1 MKNIIITIVTLFFA
15 LTVYSQKET
24 TQHTKVDWLSI
35 SEALDKNKNNPG
47 KIFIDVYTDWCG
59 WCKKMD
65 NTTFSDS
72 EVASLLNEHF
82 YPVKFDAESSKT
94 VEFNGKVYKNPNP
107 GGRRS
112 AHELASALLRN
123 KLSYPS
129 YVILDKNNKGLTV
142 LKGYLKK
149 EQIIPILKYL
159 GKDIYEEME
168 WKEYKEQ
175 QNIQGNSGN

>member
-1 MKNIIITIVTLFFA
+1 MILKYSAFSLFFFWIA
-15 LTVYSQKET
+15 LSGILNQALAQKSE
-24 TQHTKVDWLSI
+24 VNWMSM
-35 SEALDKNKNNPG
+35 SEALKQNNKNPR

-72 EVASLLNEHF
+72 EVASLLNDHF
-82 YPVKFDAESSKT
+82 YPVKFDAESSQPI
-94 VEFNGKVYKNPNP
+94 EFNGKVYKNPNP

-112 AHELASALLRN
+112 AHELASALLKN

-129 YVILDKNNKGLTV
+129 YVILDSNNRGLTV

-149 EQIIPILKYL
+149 EQMMPVLRYI

-168 WKEYKEQ
+168 WKEYKQ
-175 QNIQGNSGN
+175 KQNR

>member
-1 MKNIIITIVTLFFA
+1 MKYTLITIITLLSV
-15 LTVYSQKET
+15 LTGYSQKEAA
-24 TQHTKVDWLSI
+24 QNTKVDWLSI
-35 SEALDKNKNNPG
+35 SEALEKNKKNPG

-65 NTTFSDS
+65 KTTFSDS
-72 EVASLLNEHF
+72 KVASLLNKHF
-82 YPVKFDAESSKT
+82 YPVKFDAESSKP
-94 VEFNGKVYKNPNP
+94 VEFNGTVYKNPNP

-149 EQIIPILKYL
+149 DQIMPILKYL
-159 GKDIYEEME
+159 GKDIYKEME
-168 WKEYKEQ
+168 WKEYQ
-175 QNIQGNSGN
+175 QQQDK